1 LFIDYPLAVTVI
13 NQNRTLRSMVLMLQD
28 GDDAGYFVLSS
39 YHGDASPRYSLWS
52 WPDGD
57 VVDIEAEGGATVP
70 DVVMKV
76 VTRGVPIPRD
86 GSLFGWMGG
95 DAVSALIV
103 IYAEHT
109 PAIPEPSWA
118 VMPLAGVP
126 EAQWPPFA
134 GEPLF
139 GHWTWEHVRAGR
151 IVSLASLVA
160 GNPGTVFW
168 ADTKAILGS
177 DCCVVARDV
186 TDPEGRV
193 LRRGRYAYYEV
204 LRAGKP
210 VPSVSALLADASKID
225 LAPGFRW
232 PESGDRYPREGS

>member
-1 LFIDYPLAVTVI
+1 MIV
-13 NQNRTLRSMVLMLQD
+13 NRSGTARSMILMLQD

-39 YHGDASPRYSLWS
+39 YRGEGRPPYSLWS

-57 VVDIEAEGGATVP
+57 IVDIDGEGGAAVP

-103 IYAEHT
+103 IYAGYT
-109 PAIPEPSWA
+109 SAVPEPSWA

-126 EAQWPPFA
+126 ETQWPPFT
-134 GEPLF
+134 GEPLL
-139 GHWTWEHVRAGR
+139 GHWTWEHLRSAR
-151 IVSLASLVA
+151 IVSLAPLIA
-160 GNPGTVFW
+160 GNPDTVFW
-168 ADTKAILGS
+168 ADTTEILGS

-186 TDPEGRV
+186 ADPEGHV

-210 VPSVSALLADASKID
+210 VPPASVLLADTRKID
-225 LAPGFRW
+225 LAPGFEW
-232 PESGDRYPREGS
+232 PPYGDGFPEDGCCPGR